1 MKNMI
6 RQYIM
11 LLAVSLSAVAMIS
24 CDSTLD
30 VDAPADKLEV
40 KTLYGDADG
49 IRAAHTGLYANNFLS
64 RNVYYSYIPMY
75 LSMFSDD
82 MKYRQTS
89 YAEYYSN
96 LYTENTSVIANM
108 WIYLYQYVYNSNLFV
123 ENVEANAILPQDER
137 DILVADALIF
147 RAIAYFYLTNLYG
160 DVPLVLDAYDR
171 ERNSN
176 MPRTAQSE
184 VYAQIERDLLDA
196 AGKLGDT
203 DRGVEYF
210 SANACYA
217 LLSRVYAY
225 TEQWDKAIETA
236 NKLIPVADGGR
247 GTKYTLEEIAKVYK
261 ASSREAIFSANIEG
275 YSGPGTHVGY
285 TREGYNFVPSGNTVN
300 YQLTENIVNLL
311 AADTCDLRNQWIDS
325 RKGVYFPNKYKNR
338 DTPLNAEDNEYQNW
352 FRLTESYLIRAE
364 ALAHKEDIQ
373 GAVDDVNTIR
383 TRAGLDSLAAD
394 SMSQQDVLDA
404 VMEERHKEFFCEMG
418 HRFFDLR
425 RTGKA
430 DKVLGACEWKQW
442 KSHLQWLPVPLA
454 EILNNNKLTQNEGYS
469 Y

>member
-1 MKNMI
+1 MI

-11 LLAVSLSAVAMIS
+11 LLAVSLSAVAMTS

-30 VDAPADKLEV
+30 VEAPADKLEV

-137 DILVADALIF
+137 DILVADARIF
-147 RAIAYFYLTNLYG
+147 RAIAYFYLVNLYG
-160 DVPLVLDAYDR
+160 DVPLVLDSYDR
-171 ERNSN
+171 DRNSN

-196 AGKLGDT
+196 ADKLGDT

-217 LLSRVYAY
+217 LLSRVYA
-225 TEQWDKAIETA
+225 
-236 NKLIPVADGGR
+236 IPNN
-247 GTKYTLEEIAKVYK
+247 GT
-261 ASSREAIFSANIEG
+261 
-275 YSGPGTHVGY
+275 
-285 TREGYNFVPSGNTVN
+285 
-300 YQLTENIVNLL
+300 
-311 AADTCDLRNQWIDS
+311 
-325 RKGVYFPNKYKNR
+325 
-338 DTPLNAEDNEYQNW
+338 
-352 FRLTESYLIRAE
+352 RL
-364 ALAHKEDIQ
+364 
-373 GAVDDVNTIR
+373 
-383 TRAGLDSLAAD
+383 
-394 SMSQQDVLDA
+394 
-404 VMEERHKEFFCEMG
+404 
-418 HRFFDLR
+418 
-425 RTGKA
+425 
-430 DKVLGACEWKQW
+430 
-442 KSHLQWLPVPLA
+442 
-454 EILNNNKLTQNEGYS
+454 
-469 Y
+469 